1 MTLQPTLPFE
11 SAEHRELLEPLFVR
25 HPKAK
30 RYVVRVA
37 EDGSVRVTVP
47 RWGSK
52 REAKAFADSQRR
64 WILEQLKRLDRQ
76 RAESAPETS
85 PDAVLTLRARAL
97 GELPPRLL
105 QLAALHGL
113 RVKRVSVR
121 NQKWRWGSCSPD
133 GHICLNWRLVAM
145 PDWVRDYVLLHE
157 LMHLKRL
164 DHSKT
169 FWKLVAA
176 VCPRY
181 REARAWLR
189 ANDRLLRTHRV

>member
-1 MTLQPTLPFE
+1 
-11 SAEHRELLEPLFVR
+11 VR

-30 RYVVRVA
+30 RYIVRVA
-37 EDGSVRVTVP
+37 EDRSVRVTIP

-52 REAKAFADSQRR
+52 REAKAFAESQRP

-76 RAESAPETS
+76 RADSATETS
-85 PDAVLTLRARAL
+85 PDAVLALRASAL

-105 QLAALHGL
+105 QLAAEHGL
-113 RVKRVSVR
+113 RVKRVSIR

-145 PDWVRDYVLLHE
+145 PDWVRDYVLIHE
-157 LMHLKRL
+157 IMHLKRL
-164 DHSKT
+164 DHSKA

-176 VCPRY
+176 ACPRY
-181 REARAWLR
+181 REARGWLR
-189 ANDRLLRTHRV
+189 ANDRLLRTDRV